1 MPHYCNM
8 LLTKIKLNCH
18 RFTCIMYNIKNY
30 VNIGGVMLKNRIFRL
45 LSVFCSIVILMSC
58 LTFSTAVA
66 DEPVGKMAAVYAYVL
81 NNYLYTYSSMHT
93 ENAGDS
99 LSISEDNI
107 PNGVVYSDIVNFDAN
122 ENPYLVIFL
131 ADSGYTTASC
141 HVWKYDEETENA
153 ERIAILDVNYNQ
165 IPLGQSGVFSLGSN
179 AEKRY
184 ITYKVF
190 EGDELVH
197 ADYYT
202 VIDGDAFEYVNAP
215 QVLSETGV
223 MDFSSEYFHPN
234 VDVSHYNQNIGN
246 FFDKLKRTHYVRPFT
261 GFHQYLSGIPCGSAS
276 PAGSSAAVMSG
287 RCVSIKFTPLRMSSA
302 SVLGSSVHR
311 LMVNSPACRH
321 AETSRSDKSFGS
333 ARRPNRPVVCA
344 ALTSAS
350 TSLGRLGS
358 SPMICKSGLADA
370 TRAASTSPRP
380 MMIVSSRQS
389 AYRSVIRSCR
399 SMV

>member
-1 MPHYCNM
+1 
-8 LLTKIKLNCH
+8 
-18 RFTCIMYNIKNY
+18 MYNIKNY

-122 ENPYLVIFL
+122 ENPYLV
-131 ADSGYTTASC
+131 DSGYTTASC

-234 VDVSHYNQNIGN
+234 VDVIT
-246 FFDKLKRTHYVRPFT
+246 K
-261 GFHQYLSGIPCGSAS
+261 ISATF
-276 PAGSSAAVMSG
+276 
-287 RCVSIKFTPLRMSSA
+287 SIS
-302 SVLGSSVHR
+302 
-311 LMVNSPACRH
+311 
-321 AETSRSDKSFGS
+321 
-333 ARRPNRPVVCA
+333 
-344 ALTSAS
+344 
-350 TSLGRLGS
+350 
-358 SPMICKSGLADA
+358 
-370 TRAASTSPRP
+370 
-380 MMIVSSRQS
+380 
-389 AYRSVIRSCR
+389 
-399 SMV
+399 